1 MTTRTTT
8 TTTDR
13 SSAGAPPS
21 SPPAGTALPSP
32 SAAVTDDTV
41 TDAATGTGTESP
53 PATAPAVPD
62 KTEPAETAPAGTDTA
77 ETAPAGT
84 DRAGTAPA
92 ETEAAGTGTLEAD
105 AGDEATSGGRRFRR
119 APRAR
124 RRGLAPGKRLPA
136 SRLIG
141 PALFLALWAVASAA
155 GQLDPGAIPA
165 PWTVLRTT
173 GHLWTDG
180 TLPTDVL
187 TSLERAGYGFA
198 FGLTAGVL
206 LALAS
211 GLSRVGEALIDG
223 TVQLNR
229 AIPTLGLIPL
239 FILWLGIGETFKIAI
254 IAIVVYIPIYLNL
267 HSALSGIDH
276 RFVEL
281 AEVQGLSRLR
291 FVREIVIPGAL
302 PGFFVGLR
310 LGVTGSWL
318 SLVVLE
324 QINATS
330 GLGYMMFQAQN
341 YGRTDIILVGLLIYG
356 IFGLVSDSAV
366 RLIERK
372 VLSWRRT
379 LSS

>member
-1 MTTRTTT
+1 MTAMTTTVST
-8 TTTDR
+8 
-13 SSAGAPPS
+13 P
-21 SPPAGTALPSP
+21 
-32 SAAVTDDTV
+32 AAV
-41 TDAATGTGTESP
+41 AAE
-53 PATAPAVPD
+53 
-62 KTEPAETAPAGTDTA
+62 
-77 ETAPAGT
+77 
-84 DRAGTAPA
+84 
-92 ETEAAGTGTLEAD
+92 
-105 AGDEATSGGRRFRR
+105 DEARRV
-119 APRAR
+119 R
-124 RRGLAPGKRLPA
+124 RRRRLSPGRRLPA
-136 SRLIG
+136 ARLAG
-141 PALFLALWAVASAA
+141 PVLVVVLWAVASAA

-165 PWTVLRTT
+165 PWTVARTA
-173 GHLWTDG
+173 GRLWSDG

-187 TSLERAGYGFA
+187 TSLERAAYGFLI
-198 FGLTAGVL
+198 GLTAGVV

-254 IAIVVYIPIYLNL
+254 IAIVVYIPIYLNT
-267 HSALSGIDH
+267 HAALSGIDS
-276 RFVEL
+276 RYVEL
-281 AEVQGLSRLR
+281 AEAQGLSKLR
-291 FVREIVIPGAL
+291 FVRQIVVPGAL

-318 SLVVLE
+318 GLVVLE

-341 YGRTDIILVGLLIYG
+341 YGQSDVILVGLLIYG
-356 IFGLVSDSAV
+356 VFGLISDSVV
-366 RLIERK
+366 RLIERR